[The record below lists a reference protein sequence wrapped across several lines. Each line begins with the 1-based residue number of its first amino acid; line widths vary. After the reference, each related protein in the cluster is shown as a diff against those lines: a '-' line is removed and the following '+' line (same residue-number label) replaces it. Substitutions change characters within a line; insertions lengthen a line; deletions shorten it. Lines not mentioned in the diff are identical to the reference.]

1 MIEVLSPV
9 GSPEVLVA
17 AVRSGADAVYL
28 GMGEFNARRNAHNF
42 TPQTLK
48 EAVEY
53 CHVRGVKVY
62 LTLNTLV
69 YNEEISA
76 AMTLADQAVSAGVDG
91 FILADLGLTAAI
103 GKKYPALPLHAST
116 QLTVHTADALEEL
129 KNLGFSRVVPSREM
143 SKDELVVFCK
153 KAKELGIEVEVFV
166 HGALCMSM
174 SGQCLMSAT
183 LGGRSGNRGLCAG
196 TCRLPWK
203 GGNRDYALSLR
214 DLSLIEHI
222 KELEEIG
229 VCSFKIEGRMKAP
242 EYVAAVTAATK
253 SAADNGRPDPELWEL
268 CENIFSRSGFT
279 KGYYE
284 GSISPDMFGIRTE
297 ENMEAS
303 KEVQNK
309 IHNLYRL
316 ERQSVA
322 VNFDFTANLEEAAK
336 LRISDGTHS
345 VEVLGDT
352 PEAARNR
359 PLDDEYVAVQLSK
372 LGNTPYF
379 AENISCKIQEG
390 ISLSASSLNALRRE
404 AVEGLSKLRGATKLY
419 KTIDSE
425 LEKTAF
431 FAEKKQPKMVAKFRS
446 ASQIP
451 ENLRGMDAIILP
463 AEEVDKYGGS
473 LPLIADIP
481 RGMSNKAFIDKCF
494 SLAKGHASAV
504 YVGNLAAINQAKA
517 LGLPFIAGTGM
528 NVLNRLSLK
537 ELKNLGANAVTL
549 SYEVKQS
556 ELRQPCRDVPAGL
569 VVYGRM
575 PLMLTRNCPIK
586 VENCGNCNREIT
598 DRKGIK
604 FPVYCRGGYSEIFN
618 SRPIYLAD
626 RLQEFAAVD
635 YHILEFTTETAEECE
650 KILSS
655 YNEGQ
660 PPEGEYTR
668 GLYGKG
674 VL

>member
-28 GMGEFNARRNAHNF
+28 GMGDFNARRNAHNF
-42 TPQTLK
+42 TPQSLK

-91 FILADLGLTAAI
+91 FILADLGLTAI
-103 GKKYPALPLHAST
+103 LHKKYPTLPLHAST
-116 QLTVHTADALEEL
+116 QLTVHTPEALEEL
-129 KNLGFSRVVPSREM
+129 KNLGFCRVVPSREM
-143 SKDELVVFCK
+143 QHKELTAFCRR
-153 KAKELGIEVEVFV
+153 AKELQIEVEVFI

-203 GGNRDYALSLR
+203 GGGREYALSLR
-214 DLSLIEHI
+214 DLSLIGHI
-222 KELEEIG
+222 KELEEMG

-242 EYVAAVTAATK
+242 EYVAAVTAATR
-253 SAADNGRPDPELWEL
+253 SAADLGTPDPELLKL
-268 CENIFSRSGFT
+268 CRDIFSRSGFT

-284 GSISPDMFGIRTE
+284 GKINPDMFGIRTE
-297 ENMEAS
+297 ENMDAS

-316 ERQSVA
+316 ERQSVGIS
-322 VNFDFTANLEEAAK
+322 FQFTAKAHEPSTLK
-336 LRISDGTHS
+336 ISDGRH
-345 VEVLGDT
+345 VCEARGDT
-352 PEAARNR
+352 PEVARNR
-359 PLDDEYVAVQLSK
+359 PLDGEYVKSQLSK

-379 AENISCKIQEG
+379 AENISTEIDDG
-390 ISLSASSLNALRRE
+390 LSLSASSLNALRRE
-404 AVEGLSKLRGATKLY
+404 AVEMLSLKRAEIKTHEACRINIEKPLLNEEVKSPKL
-419 KTIDSE
+419 I
-425 LEKTAF
+425 
-431 FAEKKQPKMVAKFRS
+431 AKFRT
-446 ASQIP
+446 ADEIP
-451 ENLRGMDAIILP
+451 QNLSGIDAIILP
-463 AEEVDKYGGS
+463 AEEVEKYGGS
-473 LPLIADIP
+473 LPIIADIP
-481 RGMSNKAFIDKCF
+481 RGMSNEAYIDKCF
-494 SLAKGHASAV
+494 RLAKKQSAAV
-504 YVGNLAAINQAKA
+504 YVHNLAAINLAKSFDI
-517 LGLPFIAGTGM
+517 PFVAGTGM
-528 NVLNRLSLK
+528 NLLNRHTLAVMRS
-537 ELKNLGANAVTL
+537 LGAAAATL
-549 SYEVKQS
+549 SYEAKLSQ
-556 ELRQPCRDVPAGL
+556 LRQFGGNIPVGL

-586 VENCGNCNREIT
+586 IGDCGECSHKIT
-598 DRKGIK
+598 DRLGVD
-604 FPVYCRGGYSEIFN
+604 FPIYCRGGYSEIFN
-618 SRPIYLAD
+618 SRPTYLAD
-626 RLQEFAAVD
+626 RLREFNAVD
-635 YHILEFTTETAEECE
+635 YLILEFTTEDADECE
-650 KILSS
+650 KLIKAYCNNL
-655 YNEGQ
+655 
-660 PPEGEYTR
+660 PPAGEYTR